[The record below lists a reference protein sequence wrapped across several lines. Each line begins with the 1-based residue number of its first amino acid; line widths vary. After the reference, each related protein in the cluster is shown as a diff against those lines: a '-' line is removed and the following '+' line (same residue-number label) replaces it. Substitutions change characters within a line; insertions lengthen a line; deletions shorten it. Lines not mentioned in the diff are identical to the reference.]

1 VEVAMISLKDHEGV
15 LQDLGK
21 EYFIHNLKFV
31 PDIKAWAKENNTEL
45 SEPHQIMKLLAGT
58 GDTLTMVMQSDIGT
72 GMIDDVI
79 KNLGV
84 RWSVKDNTVNMEMKL
99 NSLKKRLVY
108 CFLKEYARSIKRIG
122 EELVQD
128 DWVLTEMETLGFFNE

>member
-1 VEVAMISLKDHEGV
+1 MISIKEHEGV

-21 EYFIHNLKFV
+21 EYFIHKLKFV
-31 PDIKAWAKENNTEL
+31 QDIKAWAKENNTKL
-45 SEPHQIMKLLAGT
+45 SEPHQMMKLVEGT
-58 GDTLTMVMQSDIGT
+58 GDTLTMVMQSDIRSGI
-72 GMIDDVI
+72 IDDVI
-79 KNLGV
+79 RNLGV

-99 NSLKKRLVY
+99 NSFKKRLVY
-108 CFLKEYARSIKRIG
+108 CFLKEYALSIKRIG

>member
-1 VEVAMISLKDHEGV
+1 MISLKDHEEV

-21 EYFIHNLKFV
+21 EYFINSLKFV
-31 PDIKAWAKENNTEL
+31 PDIKAWAEKNNTEL
-45 SEPHQIMKLLAGT
+45 SEPHQIMKLVAGT
-58 GDTLTMVMQSDIGT
+58 GDTLTMVMQSETGS

-79 KNLGV
+79 KNLGI
-84 RWSVKDNTVNMEMKL
+84 RWSVKDNSVNMEMKL

-128 DWVLTEMETLGFFNE
+128 DWVLAEMDNLGFFDE

>member
-1 VEVAMISLKDHEGV
+1 MIQLKDYEGV
-15 LQDLGK
+15 LKDLGK
-21 EYFIHNLKFV
+21 EYFILNMKFV
-31 PDIKAWAKENNTEL
+31 PDIKAWAKENSTEL
-45 SEPHQIMKLLAGT
+45 SEPHQIMKLVAGMENK
-58 GDTLTMVMQSDIGT
+58 LTMVIQSDVKS

-84 RWSVKDNTVNMEMKL
+84 RWSVKDNTINMEMKL

-122 EELVQD
+122 EELAQD